1 VRIAGSGERPE
12 RNAGRNGVQALGG
25 VNAAA
30 AEYDLVREKKLALI
44 VALQKNRG
52 ELSAEALKKLLASA
66 RA

>member
-1 VRIAGSGERPE
+1 MAKQQS
-12 RNAGRNGVQALGG
+12 
-25 VNAAA
+25 
-30 AEYDLVREKKLALI
+30 ALI

>member
-1 VRIAGSGERPE
+1 
-12 RNAGRNGVQALGG
+12 

-66 RA
+66 RP

>member
-1 VRIAGSGERPE
+1 
-12 RNAGRNGVQALGG
+12 

-52 ELSAEALKKLLASA
+52 ELSAEALKKLLVSASSGNAAQLLGREHQA
-66 RA
+66 RARTRP